1 MSNFIVIEKDSL
13 NKSTVNAAKITL
25 TEASIVH
32 TKMHRDDV
40 AEFLRDGNNLV
51 LKLKNGEVI
60 VLENFFVVD
69 AEGVTSDLVFEEDG
83 CVLYWFDGV
92 SGFKGIPGLE
102 ALLPAVEGSKLIG
115 LLPWL
120 VGGAVV
126 GGVIAATD
134 DDKTK
139 EPSFTPEPTAPT
151 APTVEVNGPIV
162 PAEDETTPITGKIK
176 VPAGTVP
183 ETVTVKVG
191 GGEPIEVPV
200 ANITGPDE
208 NGDYSFTVD
217 VPTEAL
223 VPGTPVT
230 AEATVKD
237 PETGKVSEP
246 GESDPVVIEAAPEV
260 PEVDDA
266 QAIVVKV
273 SESAGSMTS
282 YPGLSGVTIDPS
294 TGKIQTSGS
303 IGLTDV
309 SDILMSTSGN
319 PQGVLGKSEI
329 FVVNFDDIKNQG
341 SDPNSFGDMKLN
353 SITGNRGDSQP
364 DWIYVEDVSDAW
376 KVQNTNKVNNP
387 TNGYNN
393 FDNFVLEGSYVDD
406 NGVVTP
412 LSFNSNG
419 VQGVIFSDG
428 TVFTYDKDGNPAFNK
443 SYEVDLSAKL
453 NLGESSKN
461 NLTSIEFSSEF
472 LNSYTTEIVHNQ
484 WWTETKTFKPTVTVN
499 GMVITADSNGVY
511 TIEFDPTKAEVS
523 YKLNVTWGRDAIQ
536 AFEDAN
542 AGKSFVDLLGDS
554 LSDTLIA
561 NTVVDISPASMML
574 MSLDDYADTAGTDE
588 NSIFKV
594 LDQEYSSTT
603 ENVIEV
609 SGFTVGDSSD
619 LIDISS
625 LLSDDATEANLAEFV
640 TVEYDEETDSAVI
653 SIDRDGNESTYELTN
668 LVVLPNQS
676 KAFDL
681 DDLVQNNQII
691 IG

>member
-1 MSNFIVIEKDSL
+1 MPGTPVTAEATVKDPETGKVSEPGESDPVVIE
-13 NKSTVNAAKITL
+13 AAP
-25 TEASIVH
+25 EA
-32 TKMHRDDV
+32 
-40 AEFLRDGNNLV
+40 
-51 LKLKNGEVI
+51 
-60 VLENFFVVD
+60 
-69 AEGVTSDLVFEEDG
+69 
-83 CVLYWFDGV
+83 
-92 SGFKGIPGLE
+92 
-102 ALLPAVEGSKLIG
+102 PA
-115 LLPWL
+115 
-120 VGGAVV
+120 
-126 GGVIAATD
+126 
-134 DDKTK
+134 
-139 EPSFTPEPTAPT
+139 
-151 APTVEVNGPIV
+151 APTVELDGPIV
-162 PAEDETTPITGKIK
+162 PSEDTTTPVTGKVH
-176 VPAGTVP
+176 VPEGTVP
-183 ETVTVKVG
+183 ETVTVTIG
-191 GGEPIEVPV
+191 DGDPIEVPV